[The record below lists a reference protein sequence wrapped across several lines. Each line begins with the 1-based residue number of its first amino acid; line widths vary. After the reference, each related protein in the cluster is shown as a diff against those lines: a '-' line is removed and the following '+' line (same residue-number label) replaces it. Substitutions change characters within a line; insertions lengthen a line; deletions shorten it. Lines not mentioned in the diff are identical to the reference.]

1 MENKKSINSIEEIWR
16 YKCSEIE
23 KMVDQNIIRK
33 DNIDGKTNKI
43 EGNKDNNIEHYEVLT
58 DETYYW
64 VSAVNL
70 KKICS
75 EIKIEEL
82 SKFDFVEDNDVIR
95 GEKYYVVSKDF
106 LHFVYNNTNNPKYKP
121 IFSLLKTIGY
131 REKFDDYEYD
141 GKDGKD
147 GNNEELQLIPAY
159 EEEQSI
165 ELSM

>member
-1 MENKKSINSIEEIWR
+1 MENKANINSIEEIWR
-16 YKCSEIE
+16 YKYSEIE
-23 KMVDQNIIRK
+23 KMLDQNIIRK
-33 DNIDGKTNKI
+33 DSVDGKKNKI
-43 EGNKDNNIEHYEVLT
+43 EETKDNNIEHYEVLT

-106 LHFVYNNTNNPKYKP
+106 LYFVYNKTNNPKYKP

-131 REKFDDYEYD
+131 REKFDDYGYD

-147 GNNEELQLIPAY
+147 GNNAELQLIPTY

>member
-33 DNIDGKTNKI
+33 DNIDGKTN
-43 EGNKDNNIEHYEVLT
+43 
-58 DETYYW
+58 
-64 VSAVNL
+64 
-70 KKICS
+70 
-75 EIKIEEL
+75 
-82 SKFDFVEDNDVIR
+82 
-95 GEKYYVVSKDF
+95 
-106 LHFVYNNTNNPKYKP
+106 NPKYKP

-147 GNNEELQLIPAY
+147 GNNAELQLIPTY